1 VTVNML
7 STGHM
12 SAVSEDAPNAAPPSP
27 LPPTVA
33 EGSLPSTGEGQ
44 GAAVVTTAG
53 QSGLRAYLDSPLCQL
68 VCTPVYTCTVVGLS
82 ALFFVVTGIQFWIT
96 IFLQLVI
103 GADPAAV
110 IAVFGVTSITAP
122 VFGVIVGGV
131 VTDRYGGYKGAEGI
145 KRTLTFCMCA
155 GACAAFASVLCSF
168 LPQLATGRGTAAY
181 NTPGNPA
188 GVALTVGLIAVV
200 LFFGGM
206 TIPAAN
212 GVLIA
217 SVRPDLRQ
225 LASSG
230 SIFFFQQFGYFLAP
244 LLSGAIASSATPDI
258 DEALSA
264 LTNATERQL
273 IQASRV
279 GPDRARFDAF
289 EALETEGAQANV
301 AFVTVMNWALVGM
314 ALFVWARVFA
324 GANAARE
331 RAALAAVARSQ
342 REAASHKQAAAS
354 QRERL

>member
-1 VTVNML
+1 M
-7 STGHM
+7 
-12 SAVSEDAPNAAPPSP
+12 DALGAPPFA
-27 LPPTVA
+27 PPWA
-33 EGSLPSTGEGQ
+33 
-44 GAAVVTTAG
+44 
-53 QSGLRAYLDSPLCQL
+53 
-68 VCTPVYTCTVVGLS
+68 
-82 ALFFVVTGIQFWIT
+82 
-96 IFLQLVI
+96 
-103 GADPAAV
+103 
-110 IAVFGVTSITAP
+110 
-122 VFGVIVGGV
+122 GV

-244 LLSGAIASSATPDI
+244 LLS
-258 DEALSA
+258 
-264 LTNATERQL
+264 
-273 IQASRV
+273 
-279 GPDRARFDAF
+279 
-289 EALETEGAQANV
+289 
-301 AFVTVMNWALVGM
+301 
-314 ALFVWARVFA
+314 
-324 GANAARE
+324 
-331 RAALAAVARSQ
+331 
-342 REAASHKQAAAS
+342 
-354 QRERL
+354 